1 MSELELNHDRIGDF
15 RNLALSCRPGQLQM
29 TVATGWTPDGYQGAQ
44 GAHDACV
51 GNLNP
56 VSAINCNT
64 ESSFSETRNDTS
76 VPESAMTKQVP
87 KRGWPIMVRLF

>member
-1 MSELELNHDRIGDF
+1 MSELEVNLDRIGDF
-15 RNLALSCRPGQLQM
+15 RNLALSCRPGQLQI

-64 ESSFSETRNDTS
+64 ASSFMETRNDTS
-76 VPESAMTKQVP
+76 TSESAMTKPAP
-87 KRGWPIMVRLF
+87 KRG

>member
-1 MSELELNHDRIGDF
+1 MSELEVNHDRIGDF

-51 GNLNP
+51 GDRQAVEARRAVNAL
-56 VSAINCNT
+56 
-64 ESSFSETRNDTS
+64 
-76 VPESAMTKQVP
+76 
-87 KRGWPIMVRLF
+87 VRLVRETIE